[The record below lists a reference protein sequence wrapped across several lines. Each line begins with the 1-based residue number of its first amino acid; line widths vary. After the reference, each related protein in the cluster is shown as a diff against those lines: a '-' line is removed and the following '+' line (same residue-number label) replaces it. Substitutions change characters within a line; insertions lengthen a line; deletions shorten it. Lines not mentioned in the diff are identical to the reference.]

1 MIKYEQDKFVIYD
14 NNSKFGTLVLMKD
27 PYVISS
33 EKIGIQ
39 IGRTV
44 ISLSLKPNDGLQK
57 ALINNSGNNKMTN
70 SNTGIKAINKANSS
84 DNWDKKG
91 EKANKKEKGKEPPT
105 MMKLEQKNEKEDDD
119 ILDFGKNQN
128 MDEEM
133 NPDEENDEKWR
144 QRRNLKNNVVSEEK
158 YNSSIKVL
166 FFRAL
171 LSWS

>member
-84 DNWDKKG
+84 DNWGQKG
-91 EKANKKEKGKEPPT
+91 EKANKKEKRKEPPT
-105 MMKLEQKNEKEDDD
+105 MMKLEQKNEK
-119 ILDFGKNQN
+119 GG
-128 MDEEM
+128 
-133 NPDEENDEKWR
+133 
-144 QRRNLKNNVVSEEK
+144 
-158 YNSSIKVL
+158 
-166 FFRAL
+166 
-171 LSWS
+171 